1 MHYEEFRRHLGKAGL
16 SVKEFAVLMKTR
28 QSSLSNY
35 AKSEE
40 IPAHWAVIA
49 ALLGEM
55 ADNDLDFRPVL
66 AKIDIAPKKPR
77 GATPSAFT
85 SARRSLS
92 EESNL
97 EPEAH
102 P

>member
-16 SVKEFAVLMKTR
+16 SVKEFASLVKTH

-35 AKSEE
+35 SKSEE

-49 ALLGEM
+49 ALMGEM
-55 ADNDLDFRPVL
+55 ADNGLDFRPVL

-77 GATPSAFT
+77 GAAPSAFFN
-85 SARRSLS
+85 SRRSLS
-92 EESNL
+92 EEPNL
-97 EPEAH
+97 EPETQ